1 MNELLTPGFIIGYTI
16 LIAMIAGLFVFRT
29 KDSIVTPI
37 IELLSE
43 ILKGVVT
50 GFNPKAKEKKSRKKN
65 K

>member
-1 MNELLTPGFIIGYTI
+1 MNELLTPVFIVGYTI

-43 ILKGVVT
+43 ILKNVVT
-50 GFNPKAKEKKSRKKN
+50 GFKPNTKERKSRKKN